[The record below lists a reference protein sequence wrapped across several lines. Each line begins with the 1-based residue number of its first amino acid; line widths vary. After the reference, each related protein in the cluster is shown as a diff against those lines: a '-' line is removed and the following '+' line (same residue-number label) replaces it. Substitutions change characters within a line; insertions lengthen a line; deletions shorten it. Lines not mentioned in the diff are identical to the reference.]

1 MERNGKEKLDE
12 KTSMQIR
19 IVEEHL
25 RKIMS
30 FVDYDTALLATSVA
44 LGKYIEEHSEDA
56 YDILERC
63 NQVHGGALISA
74 GILNVDNTM

>member
-1 MERNGKEKLDE
+1 MERNEKKKLDG
-12 KTSMQIR
+12 KTNMQIH

-30 FVDYDTALLATSVA
+30 FVDYETALLATSVA

-63 NQVHGGALISA
+63 NQVHGGTLISA
-74 GILNVDNTM
+74 GILKVDDMM